1 MKITVNEKLLSE
13 ASFRSVK
20 IGNQVWMAS
29 DLKIDDGGEGIDKL
43 AGYTFYTWDA
53 AKRIADATPG
63 WRLPTKQEC
72 EELIKY
78 CEDQGFEA
86 PNALRSTTTWKPEPG
101 EEDDPLGTN
110 DVGFGARR
118 AGKLSSDHAGRA
130 TRYNYKTF
138 YWTSTAAPGG
148 AKAHYVLSISP
159 MAANVADDE
168 RDSAL
173 ITVRLI
179 KE

>member
-1 MKITVNEKLLSE
+1 MKITVNEKLLNE

-29 DLKIDDGGEGIDKL
+29 DLKINDGGEGIDKL

-72 EELIKY
+72 EELIRY
-78 CEDQGFEA
+78 CESLGLDA
-86 PNALRSTTTWKPEPG
+86 SSALRSTSTWQPAAG
-101 EEDDPLGTN
+101 EQGRPGTN
-110 DVGFGARR
+110 AVRFGARR
-118 AGKLSSDHAGRA
+118 AGSLGTTYRGG
-130 TRYNYKTF
+130 TVRYNYETY
-138 YWTSTAAPGG
+138 YWTSTARPSSG
-148 AKAHYVLSISP
+148 KAHYVMSISP
-159 MAANVADDE
+159 YDAGVDKAEGDYN
-168 RDSAL
+168 S
-173 ITVRLI
+173 IPVRLI